1 MVIDFDKETVTRG
14 RPPRPPDKLLTPPE
28 MQEEEGYIVIPDKV
42 YEIEAMMEQGHWD
55 RKTYNR
61 MIMKKHRLLRKE
73 FGPKTARQ
81 ETLGYI
87 RGRLPN
93 DLAARIKVKQIAKDL
108 INFVTKG
115 GEK

>member
-1 MVIDFDKETVTRG
+1 MVIDFDKVTVTRG
-14 RPPRPPDKLLTPPE
+14 YTPELPSKVTIPHE
-28 MQEEEGYIVIPDKV
+28 YPEEEGYIVIPDKV
-42 YEIEAMMEQGHWD
+42 HEIEAMMEQGHWD

-93 DLAARIKVKQIAKDL
+93 DQADKIKVKQIAKDL